1 MRVLL
6 VDDHVLF
13 REGIASLLGTQADLK
28 VVGGAG
34 NVREAIEQARELEPE
49 LVLMD
54 FVLPDGTG
62 VEATEAILADSPNTK
77 IVFLTVF
84 DDDKR
89 LFAAIRSGAKGYLPK
104 SVAVDDLLIYLR
116 RVERGDAA
124 ITPDLTARILD
135 KFAQLEPNGTLPHS
149 AVADLTERERQVLG
163 ELATGATNQEIAR
176 RLVISEQTVKNH
188 VSHILAKLKLK
199 SRYEAADVARRF
211 GIPRDRSDR

>member
-13 REGIASLLGTQADLK
+13 REGIASLLGTQADLN

-34 NVREAIEQARELEPE
+34 NVREAIEKARELEPE

-62 VEATEAILADSPNTK
+62 VEATEAILADSPHTK
-77 IVFLTVF
+77 IVFLTVY

-116 RVERGDAA
+116 RVGRGDAA

-135 KFAQLEPNGTLPHS
+135 KFAQLEPRGAVPHT

-188 VSHILAKLKLK
+188 VSHILAKLKLR
-199 SRYEAADVARRF
+199 SRYEAADVARRI
-211 GIPRDRSDR
+211 GIPRNGFDR